1 MIVLNL
7 SCSGGHRFEG
17 WFASADVFTVQCGQG
32 LVACPVCSVAEI
44 QRLPAAP
51 RIRRFAAEA
60 SPVPLQQAG
69 TQLPGTPQSS
79 TPQAITQALARLVA
93 DADDVG
99 DRFPEEAR
107 RIHYQEVPERAIRG
121 QATLHETR
129 ELLEEGIAVLPL
141 PLPGKKDRLN

>member
-7 SCSGGHRFEG
+7 SCSGGHLFEG
-17 WFASADVFTVQCGQG
+17 WFASADAFTVQCGQG
-32 LVACPVCSVAEI
+32 LVACPVCSIAEI

-51 RIRRFAAEA
+51 RIRRFTAEA

-69 TQLPGTPQSS
+69 TQLPGTR
-79 TPQAITQALARLVA
+79 QAMAQALARLAV

-141 PLPGKKDRLN
+141 PLPDKKDRLN